1 MSALLL
7 SAFISTDAE
16 PLARRSLT
24 RNPTPAPGQ
33 MPISNALSQHAY
45 DERWLQDLLFRHPE
59 LIVADRL
66 EGGFGDVVP
75 LCREL
80 AIRAGGTVFADILG
94 VARSGRL
101 IVIECKLWR
110 NPQARREVL
119 AQILEYAALLRRW
132 SFGDL
137 TAGIKRRLATR
148 EPNPIFAAAKLRWPE
163 LEEAPFVDAVTRS
176 LRLGDFQLVVAGD
189 GIRSDTHAI
198 AEHLNLQGAGL
209 AQLTLLE
216 IQIWQATSGNIV
228 VVPTVPLRTEVLQQ
242 RVLVDLGGMP
252 LYLETPEPIS
262 APPADTME
270 NVVDP
275 DRVNR
280 RGINRAFWQ
289 RFIDEVQFD
298 HADQLAPRHG
308 GDNWVRVPLP
318 DPLGWLTAFRSTG
331 SRAEVGLFLTF
342 REEDGQALFD
352 EFHNDIAELRGETG
366 LDLVARLKS
375 DRPFHAE
382 LGVFRP
388 RSDFA
393 DEGQQLDW
401 LCHAANRFVSLI
413 RPRLSLMA
421 EAAE

>member
-7 SAFISTDAE
+7 SSLQDIAT
-16 PLARRSLT
+16 PLRRHPLV
-24 RNPTPAPGQ
+24 RNAPSVGESPTSVSAP
-33 MPISNALSQHAY
+33 AY
-45 DERWLQDLLFRHPE
+45 DERWLRDLLFRHPE
-59 LIVADRL
+59 LIVADRDHGL
-66 EGGFGDVVP
+66 GDIVP
-75 LCREL
+75 LCCEL
-80 AIRAGGTVFADILG
+80 PLPRAGGTVFADLLG
-94 VARSGRL
+94 VSRSGRL
-101 IVIECKLWR
+101 VVIECKLWR

-119 AQILEYAALLRRW
+119 AQILEYAALLRHW

-137 TAGIKRRLATR
+137 SSTLRRKLTLVD
-148 EPNPIFAAAKLRWPE
+148 PNPIFAAAKLRWPD

-176 LRLGDFQLVVAGD
+176 LRLGDFQLIIAGD

-198 AEHLNLQGAGL
+198 AEHLNAQGGGL
-209 AQLTLLE
+209 AQLALLE